1 MSAAPARR
9 VGSAT
14 APGGEARMDDAHIIR
29 VLIVDDH
36 RMVRSGL
43 RGFLE
48 GEPGITVVGE
58 AASGEDAIAYLPELM
73 PDVVLMDLM
82 MPGIGGIAAI
92 GTLRQSYPSLKIM
105 ALTSFADDEQVF
117 PALEAGANGYLLK
130 DIDPDAL
137 VAAIRAV
144 HAGESPL
151 DPEVAKRLV
160 SRFQRPVAI
169 PADTQTSH
177 EALTER
183 ERDVLR
189 LLIQGKSNKEI
200 ANELFIGDR
209 TVKSHLSA
217 VFQKLAVTDRTQAAL
232 YAVRHGLVSNEQ

>member
-1 MSAAPARR
+1 MPDAR
-9 VGSAT
+9 T
-14 APGGEARMDDAHIIR
+14 IR

-36 RMVRSGL
+36 RMIRSGL

-48 GEPGITVVGE
+48 GEPGISVVGE
-58 AASGEDAIAYLPELM
+58 AENGEDALARVPELT

-92 GTLRQSYPSLKIM
+92 GALRQAHPAIKIM

-130 DIDPDAL
+130 DIDPDEL

-151 DPEVAKRLV
+151 DPEVAKRLI
-160 SRFQRPVAI
+160 SRFQRPSTSPTNAH
-169 PADTQTSH
+169 PAH
-177 EALTER
+177 EPLTER
-183 ERDVLR
+183 EMDVLR
-189 LLIQGKSNKEI
+189 LLTQGKSNKEI

-217 VFQKLAVTDRTQAAL
+217 IFQKMDVTDRTQAAL

>member
-1 MSAAPARR
+1 MPDAPK
-9 VGSAT
+9 
-14 APGGEARMDDAHIIR
+14 IR

-36 RMVRSGL
+36 RMIRSGL

-48 GEPGITVVGE
+48 GEPGISVVGE
-58 AASGEDAIAYLPELM
+58 ADNGEDALARVPELA

-92 GTLRQSYPSLKIM
+92 GALRQTHPNLKIM

-130 DIDPDAL
+130 DIDPDEL
-137 VAAIRAV
+137 VSAIRAV

-151 DPEVAKRLV
+151 DPEVAKRLI
-160 SRFQRPVAI
+160 SRFQRPATSETHAQ
-169 PADTQTSH
+169 PAH
-177 EALTER
+177 ELLTER
-183 ERDVLR
+183 EMDVLR
-189 LLIQGKSNKEI
+189 LLTQGKSNKEI

-217 VFQKLAVTDRTQAAL
+217 IFQKLEVTDRTQAAL
-232 YAVRHGLVSNEQ
+232 YAVRKGLVDSSQ

>member
-1 MSAAPARR
+1 MGDAR
-9 VGSAT
+9 T
-14 APGGEARMDDAHIIR
+14 IR

-48 GEPGITVVGE
+48 GEPGISVAGE
-58 AASGEDAIAYLPELM
+58 AESGEGAIACVPELT

-92 GTLRQSYPSLKIM
+92 GALRQSHAALKIM

-130 DIDPDAL
+130 DIDPDEL

-144 HAGESPL
+144 YAGESPL

-160 SRFQRPVAI
+160 SRFQRPATA
-169 PADTQTSH
+169 PTSTQALH
-177 EALTER
+177 EPLTER
-183 ERDVLR
+183 ERDVL
-189 LLIQGKSNKEI
+189 LLLTQGKSNKEI
-200 ANELFIGDR
+200 ASELFIGDR

-217 VFQKLAVTDRTQAAL
+217 IFQKLDVTDRTQAAL
-232 YAVRHGLVSNEQ
+232 FAVRHGLVSNEQ

>member
-1 MSAAPARR
+1 MSDVSP
-9 VGSAT
+9 
-14 APGGEARMDDAHIIR
+14 IR
-29 VLIVDDH
+29 VMIVDDH

-48 GEPGITVVGE
+48 GEPGIIVVGE
-58 AASGEDAIAYLPELM
+58 AESGEDAIARVPELT

-82 MPGIGGIAAI
+82 MPGIGGIVAI
-92 GTLRQSYPSLKIM
+92 GALRQSHPSLKMM
-105 ALTSFADDEQVF
+105 ALTSFSDDGQVF

-130 DIDPDAL
+130 DIDPDEL

-144 HAGESPL
+144 YVGESPL

-160 SRFQRPVAI
+160 SRFQRPTASTTDKN
-169 PADTQTSH
+169 ASH

-183 ERDVLR
+183 ERDVL
-189 LLIQGKSNKEI
+189 LLLTQGKSNKEI

-217 VFQKLAVTDRTQAAL
+217 IFQKLNVTDRTQAAL
-232 YAVRHGLVSNEQ
+232 YAVRHGLVEGTP

>member
-1 MSAAPARR
+1 
-9 VGSAT
+9 
-14 APGGEARMDDAHIIR
+14 MDDPETIR

-48 GEPGITVVGE
+48 GECGITVVSEAETGE
-58 AASGEDAIAYLPELM
+58 EAIARVSELA

-82 MPGIGGIAAI
+82 MPGMGGIAAI
-92 GTLRQSYPSLKIM
+92 DALRQSHPSLKIM

-117 PALEAGANGYLLK
+117 PALEAGASGYLLK

-137 VAAIRAV
+137 AAAIRAV
-144 HAGESPL
+144 YAGESPL
-151 DPEVAKRLV
+151 DPEVAKRLL
-160 SRFQRPVAI
+160 SRFQRGASAPIDRQAG
-169 PADTQTSH
+169 H

-183 ERDVLR
+183 EGDVLR

-200 ANELFIGDR
+200 AHALFIGDR

-217 VFQKLAVTDRTQAAL
+217 IFQKLDVTDRTQAAL
-232 YAVRHGLVSNEQ
+232 YAVRHGLVASNEQ

>member
-1 MSAAPARR
+1 
-9 VGSAT
+9 
-14 APGGEARMDDAHIIR
+14 MDDAQTIR

-48 GEPGITVVGE
+48 GEPGLTVVGE
-58 AASGEDAIAYLPELM
+58 AASGEDAIAHLPELT

-92 GTLRQSYPSLKIM
+92 GALRHSYPSLKIM

-130 DIDPDAL
+130 DIDPDEL

-160 SRFQRPVAI
+160 SRFQRPVTI
-169 PADTQTSH
+169 PADALAAH

-217 VFQKLAVTDRTQAAL
+217 VFQKLDVTDRTQAAL

>member
-1 MSAAPARR
+1 MSETR
-9 VGSAT
+9 T
-14 APGGEARMDDAHIIR
+14 IR
-29 VLIVDDH
+29 ILIVDDH

-48 GEPGITVVGE
+48 DEPGIVVVGE
-58 AASGEDAIAYLPELM
+58 AESGEEAIAHVPVLT

-92 GTLRQSYPSLKIM
+92 GALRQSQPSLKIM

-130 DIDPDAL
+130 NIDPDAL

-160 SRFQRPVAI
+160 SRFQRPTMT
-169 PADTQTSH
+169 PADTRTLH

-183 ERDVLR
+183 EHDVLR

-200 ANELFIGDR
+200 ASELFIGDR

-217 VFQKLAVTDRTQAAL
+217 VFQKLDVTDRTQAAL

>member
-1 MSAAPARR
+1 MSDVR
-9 VGSAT
+9 T
-14 APGGEARMDDAHIIR
+14 IR

-36 RMVRSGL
+36 RMIRSGL

-48 GEPGITVVGE
+48 DEPGISVVGE
-58 AASGEDAIAYLPELM
+58 AENGEDALTRLPELT

-82 MPGIGGIAAI
+82 MPGMGGIAAI
-92 GTLRQSYPSLKIM
+92 GALRQSYPALKIM

-130 DIDPDAL
+130 DIDPDEL

-151 DPEVAKRLV
+151 DPEVAKRLLA
-160 SRFQRPVAI
+160 RFQRPI
-169 PADTQTSH
+169 TPPASTQAAH
-177 EALTER
+177 EPLTER
-183 ERDVLR
+183 EMDVLR
-189 LLIQGKSNKEI
+189 LLTQGKSNKEI
-200 ANELFIGDR
+200 ARALFIGDR

-217 VFQKLAVTDRTQAAL
+217 IFQKLDVTDRTQAAL
-232 YAVRHGLVSNEQ
+232 YAVRHGLVDSSQ

>member
-1 MSAAPARR
+1 MSD
-9 VGSAT
+9 T
-14 APGGEARMDDAHIIR
+14 QTIR

-48 GEPGITVVGE
+48 GEPDLNVVGE
-58 AASGEDAIAYLPELM
+58 AESGEEAVARMPELT

-92 GTLRQSYPSLKIM
+92 GALRHSHPLLKIM

-130 DIDPDAL
+130 DIDPDEL

-151 DPEVAKRLV
+151 DPEVAKRLI
-160 SRFQRPVAI
+160 SRFQRPATA
-169 PADTQTSH
+169 PTGMQPSH

-183 ERDVLR
+183 EFDVLR
-189 LLIQGKSNKEI
+189 LLTQGKSNKEI
-200 ANELFIGDR
+200 AGALFIGDR

-217 VFQKLAVTDRTQAAL
+217 IFQKLNVTDRTQAAL
-232 YAVRHGLVSNEQ
+232 YAVRHGLVDSGQ

>member
-1 MSAAPARR
+1 MR
-9 VGSAT
+9 
-14 APGGEARMDDAHIIR
+14 DAQTIR

-48 GEPGITVVGE
+48 GEPGITVAGE
-58 AASGEDAIAYLPELM
+58 AESGEDAIAGLPALT

-92 GTLRQSYPSLKIM
+92 DALRHAYPSLKIM

-130 DIDPDAL
+130 DIDPDEL

-144 HAGESPL
+144 YAGESPL

-160 SRFQRPVAI
+160 SRFQRPATA
-169 PADTQTSH
+169 PTDTRASH

-183 ERDVLR
+183 ECDVLR

-200 ANELFIGDR
+200 AHALFIGDR

-217 VFQKLAVTDRTQAAL
+217 IFQKLDVTDRTQAAL

>member
-1 MSAAPARR
+1 MSD
-9 VGSAT
+9 VVT
-14 APGGEARMDDAHIIR
+14 IR
-29 VLIVDDH
+29 VMIVDDH
-36 RMVRSGL
+36 RMVRRGL

-48 GEPGITVVGE
+48 GETGIIVVGE
-58 AASGEDAIAYLPELM
+58 AESGEEAMARVPELT

-92 GTLRQSYPSLKIM
+92 GALRQSHPSLKMM
-105 ALTSFADDEQVF
+105 ALTSFSDDEQVF

-130 DIDPDAL
+130 DIDPDEL

-144 HAGESPL
+144 DAGESPL

-160 SRFQRPVAI
+160 SRFQRSAALPT
-169 PADTQTSH
+169 DRNTSH

-183 ERDVLR
+183 ERDVL
-189 LLIQGKSNKEI
+189 LLLTQGKSNKEI
-200 ANELFIGDR
+200 ANGLFIGDR

-217 VFQKLAVTDRTQAAL
+217 IFQKLNVTDRTQAAL
-232 YAVRHGLVSNEQ
+232 YAVRHGLVDSGQ